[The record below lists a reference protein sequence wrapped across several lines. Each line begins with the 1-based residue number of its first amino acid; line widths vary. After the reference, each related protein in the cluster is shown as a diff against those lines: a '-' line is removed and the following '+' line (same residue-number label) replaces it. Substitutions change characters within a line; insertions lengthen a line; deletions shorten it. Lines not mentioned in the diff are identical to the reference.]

1 MNYLLT
7 VGNELDDGVHATE
20 GPAIYPSVAAYLK
33 RMTYKVFL
41 VKTGLVSNYLLMNK
55 GEVSRSFFHELRIVS
70 VTTNDVEN
78 C

>member
-55 GEVSRSFFHELRIVS
+55 GEVSALHPLFFPR
-70 VTTNDVEN
+70 VTHCFSDNQ
-78 C
+78 